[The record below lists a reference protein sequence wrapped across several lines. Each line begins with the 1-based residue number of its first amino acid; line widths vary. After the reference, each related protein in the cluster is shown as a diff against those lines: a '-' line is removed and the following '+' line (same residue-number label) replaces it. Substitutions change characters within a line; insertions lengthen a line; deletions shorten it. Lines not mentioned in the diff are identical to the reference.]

1 LLILLASKANE
12 SWPFFAPK
20 LFDAVLRATK
30 TLVVNAFG
38 KVDFFTAQVTRDG
51 IQGAG
56 IRTQVGARLAHHI
69 DLPIQLSSK
78 MFRSIAKVK
87 ETKQIAL
94 FRSSTV
100 LSGSQNC
107 NQSVLGTSVVF
118 DQSTLGLSISS
129 GVNQNPGAAAAIRL
143 NPVFSEQSLLI

>member
-1 LLILLASKANE
+1 LLAHLLAGKANE
-12 SWPFFAPK
+12 SWHLFAPE
-20 LFDAVLRATK
+20 LFNAVLRATK
-30 TLVVNAFG
+30 TLVVKAFG
-38 KVDFFTAQVTRDG
+38 KVDFFAAQVTRDG

-94 FRSSTV
+94 FRSCTV
-100 LSGSQNC
+100 LPGSQNC
-107 NQSVLGTSVVF
+107 NQSVLGTSVEF
-118 DQSTLGLSISS
+118 DPSTLVLSITSAS
-129 GVNQNPGAAAAIRL
+129 TKIRAL
-143 NPVFSEQSLLI
+143 PPRFD